1 MRQTWEPQLFIM
13 FILIFLLFDFFAE
26 DKVLYCHYRV
36 GHERQ
41 KRNEHSADIHSSA
54 AVKAER
60 QYKRCRIKYQYKN
73 PSSQAYAHVFSANFH
88 QAFIKHI
95 YSIP

>member
-1 MRQTWEPQLFIM
+1 M
-13 FILIFLLFDFFAE
+13 
-26 DKVLYCHYRV
+26 LYCHYRV

-73 PSSQAYAHVFSANFH
+73 PSSQAYAHVFSANFAADCVKNPH
-88 QAFIKHI
+88 TFLMKTGSKCVCNGDVRSRKLVESALLL
-95 YSIP
+95 

>member
-1 MRQTWEPQLFIM
+1 MFVAWESQLFIM
-13 FILIFLLFDFFAE
+13 IFAE

-60 QYKRCRIKYQYKN
+60 QYKRCRQQIHIRVKAADEKAHYDLGNYCDTYGGDGVGKV
-73 PSSQAYAHVFSANFH
+73 SSA
-88 QAFIKHI
+88 I
-95 YSIP
+95 